1 MSLVNFL
8 KNSREARKV
17 FGERE
22 LKIIEKQLW
31 GMQLTQSEKNRLSR
45 DIRKK
50 LNFIK
55 EISKFQGEFSL
66 KHSIRINELV
76 QEAKEIILEHKWFR
90 KIKEIC
96 LFGSIINREHNLS
109 SDIDIAVVFDE
120 INEKEAFEFRKEVL
134 GKLSSK
140 IDVQVYNIL
149 PEKVRRSIDAGK
161 RIIYEK
167 QNKR

>member
-55 EISKFQGEFSL
+55 EI
-66 KHSIRINELV
+66 V
-76 QEAKEIILEHKWFR
+76 QETKEIILEHKWFR